1 MSATEDDPAAQD
13 RQRHGCSFGASAAA
27 YAEHRPGYPGTALR
41 WALAPAREARP
52 PGDAGP
58 LRVVDLGAGTG
69 KLTRPLAALT
79 AEVVAVEPD
88 PSMLAELR
96 RAVPGARAV
105 AGRAEDIPL
114 PDGWADAVLAGQAA
128 HWFDLPRAIPEIARV
143 LAPGGVLAGLW
154 NTDDD
159 RVGWVAGLAEA
170 DAGLASVTLSR
181 WRARA
186 GDAISV
192 WLGPGGAADAGAVPG
207 AGQFGPP
214 QRGEFEHW
222 QVRTADSL
230 VATIATHSA
239 VLLMEPAE
247 RDRVLAAVRAYLESR
262 PETASGSFRLPLV
275 TCVTRAVRVAG

>member
-1 MSATEDDPAAQD
+1 MPATEDDPAAQD
-13 RQRHGCSFGASAAA
+13 RQRHGYSFGASAAA
-27 YAEHRPGYPGTALR
+27 YAEHRPDYPGAALA
-41 WALAPAREARP
+41 WALAPA
-52 PGDAGP
+52 AGAGQ

-88 PSMLAELR
+88 PAMLAELR
-96 RAVPGARAV
+96 RAVPGVRAV

-143 LAPGGVLAGLW
+143 LTPGGVLAGLW

-170 DAGLASVTLSR
+170 AAGLASVPLSR

-192 WLGPGGAADAGAVPG
+192 WLGPGGAGAVPG
-207 AGQFGPP
+207 VRLFSPP

-247 RDRVLAAVRAYLESR
+247 RDRVLATVRAYLASR

-275 TCVTRAVRVAG
+275 TCVTRAVRVPG

>member
-1 MSATEDDPAAQD
+1 MAVPATEDDPAAQD
-13 RQRHGCSFGASAAA
+13 RQRHGYSFGASAAA
-27 YAEHRPGYPGTALR
+27 YAAHRPGYPGAALA
-41 WALAPAREARP
+41 WALAPA
-52 PGDAGP
+52 AGAGR

-88 PSMLAELR
+88 RAMLAELR
-96 RAVPGARAV
+96 RAVPGVRAV

-170 DAGLASVTLSR
+170 AAGLASVPLSQ
-181 WRARA
+181 WRARG

-192 WLGPGGAADAGAVPG
+192 WLGPGGGGAVPG
-207 AGQFGPP
+207 ARLFGPP
-214 QRGEFEHW
+214 QHGEFEHW
-222 QVRTADSL
+222 QVRTAGSL

-247 RDRVLAAVRAYLESR
+247 RDRVLATVRAYLASR

-275 TCVTRAVRVAG
+275 TCVTRAARVSG

>member
-1 MSATEDDPAAQD
+1 MAVPATEDDPAAED
-13 RQRHGCSFGASAAA
+13 RQRHGSSFGASAAA
-27 YAEHRPGYPGTALR
+27 YAEHRPDYPGAALA
-41 WALAPAREARP
+41 WALAPAAGARR
-52 PGDAGP
+52 

-88 PSMLAELR
+88 QAMLAELR
-96 RAVPGARAV
+96 RAVPGVRAV

-143 LAPGGVLAGLW
+143 LAPGGILAGLW

-170 DAGLASVTLSR
+170 AAGLASVPLSR
-181 WRARA
+181 WRAQA

-192 WLGPGGAADAGAVPG
+192 WLGPGGAGAVPG
-207 AGQFGPP
+207 ARLFGPP

-222 QVRTADSL
+222 QLRTADSL
-230 VATIATHSA
+230 VATIGTHSA

-247 RDRVLAAVRAYLESR
+247 RDRVLATVRAYLASR

-275 TCVTRAVRVAG
+275 TCVTRAVRVSG